1 MSNSKYALKV
11 GQNTVIIKQYDI
23 SSFIHFILC
32 TTLNI
37 FEGNFKMFFDGEEK
51 QEKWKWDVADFTVV
65 V

>member
-51 QEKWKWDVADFTVV
+51 QEK
-65 V
+65 